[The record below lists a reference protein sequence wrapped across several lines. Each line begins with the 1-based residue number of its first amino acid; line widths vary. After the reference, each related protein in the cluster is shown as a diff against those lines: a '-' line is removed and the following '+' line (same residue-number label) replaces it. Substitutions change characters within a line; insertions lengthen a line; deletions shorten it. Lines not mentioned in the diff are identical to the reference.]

1 MSKDELILLYANRV
15 VALSTAKQDA
25 INMGDIDRVVVTDLQ
40 LQEAEAELAKLKA
53 E

>member
-1 MSKDELILLYANRV
+1 MTKDELILIYTNRV

-25 INMGDIDRVVVTDLQ
+25 INMGDVDRVISTDVQ
-40 LQEAEAELAKLKA
+40 LKEAEAELAKLKS